1 MKAVMCERFGPP
13 ESLVLTETSDPT
25 PGSHQVVID
34 VEVASLNFPDLLT
47 IAGTYQIRP
56 EPPFSPG
63 FEAVGTVSSVGDKV
77 QWPNL
82 GDRVAAVGVVGAF
95 AEQWAVDA
103 SMCVPIPAEI
113 PSEVAAS
120 IVIAYGTSYHALK
133 QRAALSEGE
142 TMLVLG
148 AAGGVGSAAIE
159 IATLMGASVI
169 AAAGSDEKLAFCR
182 SLGAD
187 HTINYRTE
195 DLKTRVRELT
205 DGRGVDVVYDPVGG
219 DFSEQAFRA
228 IAWKGRHLVV
238 GFTAG
243 DIPKLPLNLALLKGA
258 SVVGVFWGSFAQM
271 EPEENRRNMDE
282 LMTLIV
288 DGKLRPRIT
297 SEFALEQY
305 LDAYELVTS
314 RKALGKVVLRVA
326 G

>member
-13 ESLVLTETSDPT
+13 EALVLLETSDPV
-25 PGSHQVVID
+25 PGPHQVVID

-47 IAGTYQIRP
+47 IAGKYQIRP

-77 QWPNL
+77 QWPKL

-95 AEQWAVDA
+95 AEKWAIDA
-103 SMCVPIPAEI
+103 SMCVPIPDEI
-113 PSEVAAS
+113 PADVAAS

-133 QRAALSEGE
+133 QRAALTKGE

-159 IATLMGASVI
+159 IGVLMGASVI
-169 AAAGSDEKLAFCR
+169 AAASSDEKLEFCR
-182 SLGAD
+182 SLGATE
-187 HTINYRTE
+187 TINYRTE

-205 DGRGVDVVYDPVGG
+205 GGRGVDVVYDPVGG
-219 DFSEQAFRA
+219 EFSEQAFRA

-243 DIPKLPLNLALLKGA
+243 DIPKVPLNLALLKGA
-258 SVVGVFWGSFAQM
+258 SIVGVFWGSFAQM
-271 EPEENRRNMDE
+271 EPEENARNMEE
-282 LMTLIV
+282 LMALIV
-288 DGKLRPRIT
+288 GGELRPRIT
-297 SEFALEQY
+297 SEFPLERY
-305 LDAYELVTS
+305 LEAYELVTS
-314 RKALGKVVLRVA
+314 RQALGKVVLRIS